1 MSYAGRQSRPLPY
14 LDALSTVLGRAKVS
28 NVDSLPAAAE
38 LVADV
43 VARDGIV
50 YVFGSGHSQLVAL
63 DLNRRA
69 GSIAP
74 LQVIFDPMWGVSE
87 LVAGYGATLL
97 TEVTFTPADCLVVI
111 SNSGTTSA
119 PIEIAKAAR
128 AAGTPVIAVTAV
140 EISRASKP
148 RHSSGQ
154 KLFEFADIVLD
165 NGGVTADVAV
175 RVGLVGVGATS
186 TVVAAA
192 LLHEVVVEAVFAL
205 AAREIELPVYRA
217 NSEDGGPEHN
227 ARLRERYRGR
237 LHRVP

>member
-1 MSYAGRQSRPLPY
+1 MSDVGRQSRPLPY

-28 NVDSLPAAAE
+28 NVDSLPAAAD

-50 YVFGSGHSQLVAL
+50 YVFGSGHSQLAAL
-63 DLNRRA
+63 DLNMRA

-87 LVAGYGATLL
+87 LVEGYGATLL

-119 PIEIAKAAR
+119 PIEVAMAAR

-192 LLHEVVVEAVFAL
+192 LLHEVAVEAVFAL